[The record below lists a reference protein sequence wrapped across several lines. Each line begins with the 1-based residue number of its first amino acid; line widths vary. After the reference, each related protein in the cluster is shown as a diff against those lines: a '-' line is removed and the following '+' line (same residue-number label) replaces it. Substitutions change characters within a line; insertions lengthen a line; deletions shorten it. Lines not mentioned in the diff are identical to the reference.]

1 MLIGD
6 RDKPQKTGPHTR
18 FTSRR
23 QASGN
28 SSGRLTGQPFLAGLR
43 SGSRSKLQ
51 PAADEEEAG
60 PNGVAVC
67 FAKCTIFLFATVTAA
82 LGLATLGLGVA
93 TFRSLSD
100 LRAQCVN
107 SAPWRPLLVV
117 PQLLLPGLWIYRLR
131 YRLLDGEPVCWLTEQ
146 QGDRSC
152 ALSLAQDLR
161 LHAMPSSAHIPCAQG
176 RQHSSLRTSIP
187 ANPGR
192 GSRPSSLT
200 WCPTTSRRS

>member
-107 SAPWRPLLVV
+107 SAPWRPLGGATACCRVV
-117 PQLLLPGLWIYRLR
+117 DLQAALQASI
-131 YRLLDGEPVCWLTEQ
+131 DGEPVAGSRNNKVIEA
-146 QGDRSC
+146 
-152 ALSLAQDLR
+152 ALSRWPKTSDCMPCPPQRTYRVPKVANTALYEPAFLPIQDGDLVL
-161 LHAMPSSAHIPCAQG
+161 LH
-176 RQHSSLRTSIP
+176 
-187 ANPGR
+187 
-192 GSRPSSLT
+192 
-200 WCPTTSRRS
+200 

>member
-100 LRAQCVN
+100 LRAQCGEQHAV
-107 SAPWRPLLVV
+107 APSWWCHSFCY
-117 PQLLLPGLWIYRLR
+117 PGC
-131 YRLLDGEPVCWLTEQ
+131 G
-146 QGDRSC
+146 
-152 ALSLAQDLR
+152 
-161 LHAMPSSAHIPCAQG
+161 
-176 RQHSSLRTSIP
+176 SI
-187 ANPGR
+187 GCVT
-192 GSRPSSLT
+192 GS
-200 WCPTTSRRS
+200 

>member
-100 LRAQCVN
+100 LHA
-107 SAPWRPLLVV
+107 SLVAE
-117 PQLLLPGLWIYRLR
+117 PPRGCDQL
-131 YRLLDGEPVCWLTEQ
+131 
-146 QGDRSC
+146 
-152 ALSLAQDLR
+152 
-161 LHAMPSSAHIPCAQG
+161 PSSTP
-176 RQHSSLRTSIP
+176 
-187 ANPGR
+187 
-192 GSRPSSLT
+192 
-200 WCPTTSRRS
+200 